1 VLVAA
6 RPALRRLRPA
16 LALLRRHRRPR
27 TQLVAV
33 GMTSVDVEA
42 ITTLTAQ
49 HVVGRT
55 VEDDGE
61 LSFWVE
67 DGGGTAVELTHEIG
81 NPELAARRITEL
93 ANALH
98 LHAER
103 IRGRNRVEVS
113 WT

>member
-1 VLVAA
+1 VAA
-6 RPALRRLRPA
+6 RTHLRRLRPA
-16 LALLRRHRRPR
+16 LALLRRHGRAP
-27 TQLVAV
+27 LVAV

-55 VEDDGE
+55 VEDDGQ

-81 NPELAARRITEL
+81 DPERAATQLLALAEEVRRH
-93 ANALH
+93 AL
-98 LHAER
+98 R
-103 IRGRNRVEVS
+103 IRREARQSQG